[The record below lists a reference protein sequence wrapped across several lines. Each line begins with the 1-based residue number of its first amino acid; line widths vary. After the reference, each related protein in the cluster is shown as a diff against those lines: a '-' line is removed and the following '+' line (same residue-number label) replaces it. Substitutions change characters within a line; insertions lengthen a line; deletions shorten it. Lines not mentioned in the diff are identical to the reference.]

1 MTRYFLKPKP
11 SKLISL
17 AKKYF
22 ELGYSDKNILKEKA
36 RSFVKEKGCLNKKTF
51 YEICRWKSTRQT
63 KRYQENNEADIR
75 EITKFAFSTKSERL
89 RIDSLTILSK
99 ISLDFGPASTP
110 SHPSGIL

>member
-36 RSFVKEKGCLNKKTF
+36 RSFVKEKGCLNKKPF
-51 YEICRWKSTRQT
+51 MKYADGKARG
-63 KRYQENNEADIR
+63 KRRDIKK
-75 EITKFAFSTKSERL
+75 IMKQ
-89 RIDSLTILSK
+89 ILGK
-99 ISLDFGPASTP
+99 
-110 SHPSGIL
+110 